1 MRWYLDMDPGIDDAV
16 ALAVAL
22 TRGPV
27 AGLTTV
33 AGNVRGS
40 QTFRNARRLLRAF
53 GRSDLPVV
61 AGAEKPLFHPL
72 VTAPHIHGQSGL
84 EGYAL
89 ADDTDAANGNQG
101 APVSAWA
108 WMADQLRQESAK
120 EGSGKESIW
129 VATGPL
135 TNVARFLAGCADGDL
150 DRRMAAITVMGGSLV
165 GGNVT
170 SAAEFN
176 FYCDPDAADFVLA
189 SGWPVR
195 VVGLDVTTRRG
206 IAVADLPRLRGYGR
220 VGEMLQGWLAFY
232 AEAIARYDQ
241 TEDQVHLHDVLAV
254 AAAAHPERFEWQ
266 SLPLAVVRDG
276 ERRGAVVRLSPTAAR
291 APVDYAVGFDQ
302 EWFLEW
308 FWQSLEGYQ
317 GTG

>member
-22 TRGPV
+22 ARGPV

-33 AGNVRGS
+33 AGNVQGP

-72 VTAPHIHGQSGL
+72 VTAPHIHGESGL
-84 EGYAL
+84 EGYVLPDGPDASDGTKDAPISAWQWMGNAL
-89 ADDTDAANGNQG
+89 RHESEGNQ
-101 APVSAWA
+101 V
-108 WMADQLRQESAK
+108 
-120 EGSGKESIW
+120 W

-135 TNVARFLAGCADGDL
+135 TNVARFLAGCADADL
-150 DRRMAAITVMGGSLV
+150 RQRVAAITVMGGSLV

-170 SAAEFN
+170 PAAEFN

-206 IAVADLPRLRGYGR
+206 IAIGDLPRLASYGR
-220 VGEMLQGWLAFY
+220 VGEMLRGWLTFY
-232 AEAIARYDQ
+232 GEAIARYDQ
-241 TEDQVHLHDVLAV
+241 AQDQVHLHDVLAV
-254 AAAAHPERFEWQ
+254 AAAAHPERFSWQ
-266 SLPLAVVRDG
+266 LLPLGVVRDG
-276 ERRGAVVRLSPTAAR
+276 ERRGAVVRLSAAGGR
-291 APVDYAVGFDQ
+291 APVEFAVGFDE

-308 FWQSLEGYQ
+308 FWQSLEAYRDAG
-317 GTG
+317 